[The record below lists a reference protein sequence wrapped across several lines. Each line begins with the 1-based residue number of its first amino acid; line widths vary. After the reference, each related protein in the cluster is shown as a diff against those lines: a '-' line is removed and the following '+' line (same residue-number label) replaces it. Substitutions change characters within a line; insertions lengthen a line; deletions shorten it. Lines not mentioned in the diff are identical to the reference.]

1 MKKLLL
7 LCGLCGIIGCSK
19 VNAQTEL
26 KVLQWNIWQEGTMVP
41 GGYEAIVSEIAR
53 LEPDF
58 VTFSESGITTKP
70 VFATVSSP
78 LYEKREKPTTRSTAT
93 TPVCSANIPSLILPP
108 SSLKRMTTAAFIV
121 W

>member
-1 MKKLLL
+1 
-7 LCGLCGIIGCSK
+7 
-19 VNAQTEL
+19 
-26 KVLQWNIWQEGTMVP
+26 MVP

-58 VTFSESGITTKP
+58 VTFSEVRNYHQTRFCDRIVTS
-70 VFATVSSP
+70 
-78 LYEKREKPTTRSTAT
+78 LREKGKPTTRSTAT

>member
-58 VTFSESGITTKP
+58 ITFSEVRNYHQTRFCDRIIT
-70 VFATVSSP
+70 S
-78 LYEKREKPTTRSTAT
+78 LREKGKPTTRSTAT
-93 TPVCSANIPSLILPP
+93 TPACSANIPSLILPP